1 MRQSH
6 HSAVGI
12 RHGNSIW
19 NEFCEKIDLYHPQV
33 ETVVMFDQHD
43 VIDTL
48 CDWDVAVD
56 VAVDVDHFDPVLPL
70 VCSFGRDHRAETF
83 RKEVAWA
90 PFVAECE
97 GYIFTD
103 YRQGHYGTIDI
114 YRDSWMGQD
123 TIGVR
128 GDKGQVAS
136 LFGKP
141 VLLFDDKEENIEL
154 LRARSSCQCPLDG
167 VVVRRGKKTRWSVY
181 ETFCSS
187 SNPKEWIDIMRHFN
201 LTRKVP

>member
-70 VCSFGRDHRAETF
+70 VCSFGRDH
-83 RKEVAWA
+83 
-90 PFVAECE
+90 
-97 GYIFTD
+97 
-103 YRQGHYGTIDI
+103 
-114 YRDSWMGQD
+114 
-123 TIGVR
+123 
-128 GDKGQVAS
+128 
-136 LFGKP
+136 
-141 VLLFDDKEENIEL
+141 
-154 LRARSSCQCPLDG
+154 
-167 VVVRRGKKTRWSVY
+167 
-181 ETFCSS
+181 
-187 SNPKEWIDIMRHFN
+187 
-201 LTRKVP
+201 